1 MLVSS
6 TSCASPFRSKRP
18 RRRCRSSGTPVR
30 MPPIFTDSV
39 NVNYIGV
46 VLGDRRKILRAI
58 AKLDAAP
65 EAVVLDLK
73 PPSTFSVAASLLDLG
88 PDVDSRAAIGD
99 KGYDSNASRR
109 ATNRI
114 RSGGSTLFLQ
124 QDGRTCKRLA
134 DRKQMPPIE
143 HSLGWA
149 QLAVDAER
157 TLAGL
162 HPCLRKG
169 CSLWAVSLSKGV
181 PITNKRG
188 AAGAAPRSFSERKSF
203 AFFKPRELC
212 GREGNHAIEPRA
224 PRSARCF
231 LYSPATGTCARV
243 TIRPRFVFIIH

>member
-1 MLVSS
+1 
-6 TSCASPFRSKRP
+6 
-18 RRRCRSSGTPVR
+18 

-149 QLAVDAER
+149 QLAVHWPDFTRAFAR
-157 TLAGL
+157 VVPSG
-162 HPCLRKG
+162 
-169 CSLWAVSLSKGV
+169 AVSLSKGV

>member
-1 MLVSS
+1 MWSLVIVAK
-6 TSCASPFRSKRP
+6 SCAPSPSLMP
-18 RRRCRSSGTPVR
+18 RLRQWFWISSHR
-30 MPPIFTDSV
+30 
-39 NVNYIGV
+39 
-46 VLGDRRKILRAI
+46 
-58 AKLDAAP
+58 
-65 EAVVLDLK
+65 
-73 PPSTFSVAASLLDLG
+73 PPSRLRHRFSILA
-88 PDVDSRAAIGD
+88 DVNSRAAIGD

-169 CSLWAVSLSKGV
+169 RSLRGGKPVERR
-181 PITNKRG
+181 TNNKQARG
-188 AAGAAPRSFSERKSF
+188 GRRCTALFLERKSF